1 MSHSAK
7 PDSQTVRRAL
17 FAVALMV
24 TVAIAPAIVVAADN
38 TGGSGLRLASFVVD
52 VTPPLGSPL
61 CYGYVKPASEIVDP
75 LTARG
80 VILFGSG
87 KPIVLCVADF
97 VGIGNAS
104 HDRWRTALADAAG
117 TSVERVAMHT
127 IHNHDAP
134 GYDASTDDL
143 LAEQGLGGK
152 VHDPEN
158 HDQTIAKVAAAIG
171 EACKT
176 PVAISK
182 VGFGKGI
189 VEKFASSR
197 RLIDADGKLEL
208 SRMSSGGRNPEAA
221 AAREGVID
229 PEVSLLTFWDD
240 DEAVAALT
248 FYASHPQSYY
258 GRGGISADT
267 VGWARR
273 LVEEKTGVRHLCFDG
288 AGGDVA
294 AGKYNDG
301 KEKRREELAL
311 RLAAGIEAAW
321 AAQVVRPLKTNAVEW
336 AAEEVDFPW
345 RGQYTE
351 DQLHAELT
359 NTDLSLLNRTR
370 AARDLVFLRRWK
382 EGHRFPVQRL
392 RVGDGDVL
400 FFPGELFVE
409 YQLAAK
415 RMRPEGFVAVAAY
428 GNTGMGY
435 IGTAVAYEQGGY
447 EVSRVARTG
456 PAIEESLLKV
466 TTELLQRE

>member
-1 MSHSAK
+1 VLS
-7 PDSQTVRRAL
+7 AL
-17 FAVALMV
+17 FSAALTVAL
-24 TVAIAPAIVVAADN
+24 AIAPAIVAAADDSD
-38 TGGSGLRLASFVVD
+38 GSGLQLAGFVVD

-61 CYGYVKPASEIVDP
+61 CYGYVKPASKVVDP

-104 HDRWRTALADAAG
+104 HDRWRAAIAAAAG
-117 TSVERVAMHT
+117 TLVERVAMHT

-134 GYDASTDDL
+134 GYDASTDKL
-143 LAEQGLGGK
+143 LKEHGLGGK
-152 VHDPEN
+152 VHDPAN
-158 HDQTIAKVAAAIG
+158 HDEMIAKVASAIV
-171 EACKT
+171 EACNT
-176 PVAISK
+176 RVAINK

-197 RLIDADGKLEL
+197 RLIGADGKLEL
-208 SRMSSGGRNPEAA
+208 SRMSSGGRNPAAA

-229 PEVSLLTFWDD
+229 PEVSLLTFWCDE
-240 DEAVAALT
+240 EAVAALT

-273 LVEEKTGVRHLCFDG
+273 LAEQRTGVRHIHFDG

-311 RLAAGIEAAW
+311 RLAAGIESAW
-321 AAQVVRPLKTNAVEW
+321 AAQVVTSLDADAVQW
-336 AAEEVDFPW
+336 ANEPVDFPW

-359 NTDLSLLNRTR
+359 DTKLSLLNRTR

-392 RVGDGDVL
+392 RLGDGDVL
-400 FFPGELFVE
+400 FFPGELFVD

-415 RMRPEGFVAVAAY
+415 RMRPDEFVAVAAY

-435 IGTAVAYEQGGY
+435 IGTAIAYDQGGY
-447 EVSRVARTG
+447 EVGRVARSG
-456 PAIEESLLKV
+456 PMMEETLLKV
-466 TTELLQRE
+466 TSMLLSRE